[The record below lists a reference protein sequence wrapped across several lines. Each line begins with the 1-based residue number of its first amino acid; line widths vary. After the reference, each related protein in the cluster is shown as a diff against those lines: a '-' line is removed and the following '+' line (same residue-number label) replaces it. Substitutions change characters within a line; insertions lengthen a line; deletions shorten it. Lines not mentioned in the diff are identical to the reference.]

1 MGKQKSLGKVELELL
16 QAVDQLQPVSV
27 RDLAEHLADSTG
39 QARTT
44 VLTILERLRRKG
56 FLSRKK
62 IKGVNHYYPRVAIT
76 DVLPRVVSDFVR
88 DMLGGAVSPVVS
100 YLQDKQLKPD
110 ELAKLK
116 LLVEELE
123 SKQATSR
130 KERES

>member
-27 RDLAEHLADSTG
+27 RELAEHLAGSSG

-44 VLTILERLRRKG
+44 VLTTLERLRRKG

-62 IKGVNHYYPRVAIT
+62 IKGVNRYYPRVVLT

-88 DMLGGAVSPVVS
+88 DMLGGSLSPVVS
-100 YLQDKQLKPD
+100 YLQDRHLAPD
-110 ELAKLK
+110 EVAKLK
-116 LLVEELE
+116 SLVEELE
-123 SKQATSR
+123 SKQSAAQA
-130 KERES
+130 EGES